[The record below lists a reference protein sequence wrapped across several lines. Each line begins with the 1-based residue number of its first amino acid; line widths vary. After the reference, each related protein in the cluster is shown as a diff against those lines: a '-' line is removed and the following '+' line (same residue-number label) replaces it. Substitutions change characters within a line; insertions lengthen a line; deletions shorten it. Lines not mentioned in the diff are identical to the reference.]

1 VTPFYAFNQRGW
13 RARVA
18 SVLSAGT
25 FILMDRNDL
34 LLQRRTKPLVLRGIE
49 WEALGH
55 LDADRGEFPP
65 DLAEPA
71 PVVAT
76 VGYPPR

>member
-1 VTPFYAFNQRGW
+1 M
-13 RARVA
+13 
-18 SVLSAGT
+18 LSRSGDGGQELLQFALQAH
-25 FILMDRNDL
+25 FILMDRNHL

-49 WEALGH
+49 WEEVGH

-65 DLAEPA
+65 DIAEPA

-76 VGYPPR
+76 VGYSPR